1 MCQSVSH
8 KHLTETQSDHNAK
21 IKVHAM
27 DISFIGKAQN
37 EQNVRSGYIMHM
49 KLIFLTL
56 NLKFLVL
63 LTVKIVLNYKHQLQC

>member
-8 KHLTETQSDHNAK
+8 KHLTETQSNRIAK
-21 IKVHAM
+21 IKVHAL

-37 EQNVRSGYIMHM
+37 EHNVRSGYTIYL
-49 KLIFLTL
+49 KLITSTL

>member
-8 KHLTETQSDHNAK
+8 KHLTETQSDHIAK
-21 IKVHAM
+21 IKVHAL

-37 EQNVRSGYIMHM
+37 EQNVRSGYTMHM
-49 KLIFLTL
+49 KLIFSTL